1 MSVLYFLESIRN
13 PFLDT
18 VVSVITMLGEETFF
32 MAIALVFFWCIDK
45 FEGYYMLSVGFL
57 GTMINQFL
65 KMTFRIPRPWVKDP
79 SFTIVESAREAAS
92 GYSFPSGH
100 TQSSVG
106 VFGSIMRFNKNTVL
120 RIICGILCALVAF
133 SRLYLGVHTPLDVGV
148 SIVIAVILILVL
160 YPFFVRCR
168 SSPKAMYPLLLFMT
182 AVSIT
187 FTLYVTLYKFPSKV
201 YLSENIANLL
211 SARKNAFTLLGCIL
225 GLDVIYPLD
234 IKFINFSTEAVWYKQ
249 IIKILGGIA
258 LVIAVKELLRAPLE
272 ALIVNEYAARSV
284 RYFLIVLVAGTLW
297 PYIFSKFCKTKGNL

>member
-1 MSVLYFLESIRN
+1 MSILYFLESIRN

-18 VVSVITMLGEETFF
+18 VVSIITMLGEETFF
-32 MAIALVFFWCIDK
+32 MAIALIFFWCVDK
-45 FEGYYMLSVGFL
+45 FEGYYMLSVGFI

-65 KMTFRIPRPWVKDP
+65 KMSFRIPRPWVKDP
-79 SFTIVESAREAAS
+79 SFTIVETAREAAS

-106 VFGSIMRFNKNTVL
+106 VFGSIMRFNKDIVL

-148 SIVIAVILILVL
+148 SIVIAFILILVL

-182 AVSIT
+182 VISLA
-187 FTLYVTLYKFPSKV
+187 FTLYVTLYKFPSEV
-201 YLSENIANLL
+201 YLEQNVANLL

-234 IKFINFSTEAVWYKQ
+234 VKFINFSTKAVWYKQ
-249 IIKILGGIA
+249 IIKILGGLA
-258 LVIAVKELLRAPLE
+258 LVLAVKELLRAPLE
-272 ALIVNEYAARSV
+272 ALLVNEYAARSA
-284 RYFLIVLVAGTLW
+284 RYFLIVLVAGALW
-297 PYIFSKFCKTKGNL
+297 PFIFSKFCKQKEN